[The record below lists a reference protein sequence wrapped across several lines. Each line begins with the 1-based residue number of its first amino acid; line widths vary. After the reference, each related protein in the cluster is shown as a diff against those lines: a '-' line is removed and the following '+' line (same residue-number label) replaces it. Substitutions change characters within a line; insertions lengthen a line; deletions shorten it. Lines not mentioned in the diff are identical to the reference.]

1 MKNIKKIL
9 VGGCFNII
17 HPGHIYFLQTAK
29 CFGNYL
35 IVVLT
40 NDKNNL
46 KEYKTGTLDRIKML
60 KELKIIDKI
69 VVGDENNFYKAID
82 NEKPDMVVLGHDQ
95 TLPDKKN
102 NKKYFFETYSL
113 KKYKKYETKKYRE

>member
-1 MKNIKKIL
+1 MNTKKIL

-35 IVVLT
+35 IVVLS

-46 KEYKTGTLDRIKML
+46 KKYKTSIQDRVKML

-69 VVGDENNFYKAID
+69 IIGDENNFYKVID
-82 NEKPDMVVLGHDQ
+82 DEKPDIVVLGYDQ
-95 TLPDKKN
+95 ELPEKDNDKKYSF
-102 NKKYFFETYSL
+102 KTISL
-113 KKYKKYETKKYRE
+113 KKYKKYETKKY